1 MASYL
6 DKTFAKL
13 NPLLSDQLVE
23 ICINP
28 DGRVW
33 VENRGDP
40 FMGLSDVTY
49 TTQEIMGIGSNLAA
63 DGNVRMS
70 DKHPLG
76 SASVTYREW
85 LVRAQIIKEPVVREA
100 TAISMRFFRPGQELF
115 EPAYLSGSPESASKM
130 RRALNE
136 KVAVLAETDLQAAL
150 SICVSAKLNVVVSGG
165 TSSGKTNVARWL
177 VSKVSDD
184 ERIIT
189 IEDVPDLMPSQPNK
203 VMMISDRESD
213 VRSPDKLLQA
223 TLRMRPDRIIL
234 SEVTGADAYT
244 FLKAINTGHGGSIT
258 TVHADTAELAIERI
272 AQTALEAKANMMYQ
286 DMVSYVQRSIDVIV
300 HVGKRDGRRGVFE
313 VFLPERFD
321 PNLSLSKEFET
332 CDS

>member
-1 MASYL
+1 MISTL

-13 NPLLSDQLVE
+13 MPLLSDQLVE
-23 ICINP
+23 VSINP

-40 FMGLSDVTY
+40 FMVKTDIRFTADEAHSVGT
-49 TTQEIMGIGSNLAA
+49 ELASE
-63 DGNVRMS
+63 GNVRMS

-76 SASVTYREW
+76 SASVDYKEW
-85 LVRAQIIKEPVVREA
+85 LVRAQILQEPAVREA
-100 TAISMRFFRPGQELF
+100 TTIAMRFFRPGLELF
-115 EPAYLSGSPESASKM
+115 EPSYLSGSPESASQK

-136 KVAVLAETDLQAAL
+136 RVALLAKTDLHGAL
-150 SICVSAKLNVVVSGG
+150 KLSVSEKLNLVVSGG

-177 VSKVSDD
+177 VSQVSDD

-189 IEDVPDLMPSQPNK
+189 IEDVPDLMPRQPNK
-203 VMMISDRESD
+203 VMLVSNRESD
-213 VRSPDKLLQA
+213 VRNPDRLLQA

-234 SEVTGADAYT
+234 SEITGADAYT

-300 HVGKRDGRRGVFE
+300 HVGKRDGRRGVLE
-313 VFLPERFD
+313 VFLPQQFD
-321 PNLSLSKEFET
+321 PSPFLKKEFDP